1 MAETTPPHTLAD
13 LETLAQQRLD
23 PAAWAYFA
31 GGAADEHTL
40 RANVAAWAALR
51 LRPRVLRRLSV
62 PRLHTRLLGQ
72 DWPTPVM
79 VAPMAHQRLAHP
91 HAERGMAMAAA
102 AQGVGMVLS
111 TLSSDP
117 LEAVAEAVQHTAGRG
132 PLWFQ
137 LYGLKDRGW
146 WLELVR
152 RAEAAGFEALVLTVD
167 APLNGVRDR
176 ERQAGFRLPAGLQA
190 ESLPALAHGPGM
202 ADLLAQAPDWDDVTW
217 LRSQTRLPLLLK
229 GITHPQDAA
238 LALTM
243 GVAGLVVSNHGGRVL
258 DTLPPSAQL
267 LPEVSQLVQGRCL
280 LLVDGGLR
288 RGTDIVKALA
298 LGADAVLVGR
308 PVLWGLAAQ
317 GASGAAQALRWLLDE
332 CLATL
337 ALCGLDG
344 LDDLND
350 SILGS
355 KRHKDNDSY
364 L

>member
-1 MAETTPPHTLAD
+1 MSTPPQTLAD
-13 LETLAQQRLD
+13 LEALARQRLD

-40 RANVAAWAALR
+40 RANVAAWAALH
-51 LRPRVLRRLSV
+51 LRPRVLRRLNEA
-62 PRLHTRLLGQ
+62 RLNVRLLGQ
-72 DWPTPVM
+72 DWPTPVL
-79 VAPMAHQRLAHP
+79 VAPMAHQRLAHA

-102 AQGVGMVLS
+102 AQGVGLVLS

-117 LEAVAEAVQHTAGRG
+117 LEAVAEAVRQEPGRG

-152 RAEAAGFEALVLTVD
+152 RAEAAGFDALVLTVD

-190 ESLPALAHGPGM
+190 EALPVSPHPPGLAGLM
-202 ADLLAQAPDWDDVTW
+202 AQAPDWDDVAW

-229 GITHPQDAA
+229 GITHPQDAT
-238 LALTM
+238 LALSM
-243 GVAGLVVSNHGGRVL
+243 DVAGLVVSNHGGRVL
-258 DTLPPSAQL
+258 DTLPPSAHL
-267 LPEVSQLVQGRCL
+267 LPEVAHVVQGRCL

-298 LGADAVLVGR
+298 LGADAVLLGR

-337 ALCGLDG
+337 ALCGLEG
-344 LDDLND
+344 LEDLQD
-350 SILGS
+350 VLLG
-355 KRHKDNDSY
+355 
-364 L
+364 

>member
-1 MAETTPPHTLAD
+1 
-13 LETLAQQRLD
+13 
-23 PAAWAYFA
+23 
-31 GGAADEHTL
+31 
-40 RANVAAWAALR
+40 
-51 LRPRVLRRLSV
+51 
-62 PRLHTRLLGQ
+62 
-72 DWPTPVM
+72 
-79 VAPMAHQRLAHP
+79 
-91 HAERGMAMAAA
+91 
-102 AQGVGMVLS
+102 VLS

-117 LEAVAEAVQHTAGRG
+117 LETVADAVRHEAGRG

-137 LYGLKDRGW
+137 LYGWKDRGW

-176 ERQAGFRLPAGLQA
+176 ERRAGFRLPAGLQA
-190 ESLPALAHGPGM
+190 ESLPAAAQASGLAGPV
-202 ADLLAQAPDWDDVTW
+202 AQAPNWDDVAW

-238 LALTM
+238 LAVSM

-258 DTLPPSAQL
+258 DTLPATAQL
-267 LPEVSQLVQGRCL
+267 LPEVAQAVQGRCL

-288 RGTDIVKALA
+288 RGTDILKALA

-332 CLATL
+332 CLAAM
-337 ALCGLDG
+337 ALCGM
-344 LDDLND
+344 DDLHALNSDILGMTSINAND
-350 SILGS
+350 SRL
-355 KRHKDNDSY
+355 
-364 L
+364 

>member
-1 MAETTPPHTLAD
+1 MSAPPHTLAD
-13 LETLAQQRLD
+13 LETLARQRLD

-40 RANVAAWAALR
+40 RANVAAWAALH
-51 LRPRVLRRLSV
+51 LRPRVLRRLKE
-62 PRLHTRLLGQ
+62 PQLHTRLLGR
-72 DWPTPVM
+72 DWPTPVL

-117 LEAVAEAVQHTAGRG
+117 LETVAEAVRHDPARG

-137 LYGLKDRGW
+137 LYGLNDRGW

-190 ESLPALAHGPGM
+190 ESLPTSASAPGLAG
-202 ADLLAQAPDWDDVTW
+202 LLAQAPDWDDVAW

-238 LALTM
+238 LAVSM

-267 LPEVSQLVQGRCL
+267 LPEVAQVVQGRCL

-332 CLATL
+332 CLAAL

-344 LDDLND
+344 LDELNIDVLKLQGTKAND
-350 SILGS
+350 SHL
-355 KRHKDNDSY
+355 
-364 L
+364 

>member
-1 MAETTPPHTLAD
+1 MITPPHTLAD
-13 LETLAQQRLD
+13 LEALARQRLD

-40 RANVAAWAALR
+40 RANVAAWAALH
-51 LRPRVLRRLSV
+51 LRPRVLRRLNE
-62 PRLHTRLLGQ
+62 PRLNVRLLGQ
-72 DWPTPVM
+72 DWPTPVL

-117 LEAVAEAVQHTAGRG
+117 LEAVAEAVRQEPGRG

-152 RAEAAGFEALVLTVD
+152 RAEVAGFEALVLTVD

-190 ESLPALAHGPGM
+190 ESLPVSASPAGLAG
-202 ADLLAQAPDWDDVTW
+202 LLAQAPDWDDVAW

-238 LALTM
+238 QALSL

-267 LPEVSQLVQGRCL
+267 LTQVAQVVQGRCL

-317 GASGAAQALRWLLDE
+317 GASGAAQAVRWLLDE

-337 ALCGLDG
+337 ALCGLDE
-344 LDDLND
+344 LDQLKDGVLD
-350 SILGS
+350 GTS
-355 KRHKDNDSY
+355 HKS
-364 L
+364 